1 MRQLNNTVT
10 NVHSKL
16 QKLIGVYAIQHLVN
30 LRSNSNLTVE
40 IKGRHRDTDTMF
52 FTPVLKEKV
61 NLWILQ
67 QLGYIH

>member
-10 NVHSKL
+10 NALKTA
-16 QKLIGVYAIQHLVN
+16 KTVYAIQHLVI
-30 LRSNSNLTVE
+30 LTSNSNLTVE

-67 QLGYIH
+67 Q